1 MRQVRCL
8 LGTVDVRAGGLSI
21 MFCLDPS
28 SGGIGRSVS
37 SAPRLFTPSVRAGI
51 GVDAEDFQLSP
62 TACSDRFS
70 FHLLRADSNLIRGYW
85 RLRRSIFCREQNVF
99 ERSDRD
105 ELDAVAWPIAA
116 LQHGPASSDVD
127 DDADVDGDADVDVVG
142 VVRIVETEP
151 RLWYGGRLGVHS
163 AFRRHNQIGKGLIWK
178 AVTTAN
184 GWGCDR
190 FLATVQLQNVRFF
203 KRLHWTSIE
212 ELEIR
217 GIRHHLMQADLS
229 YYVPAKQ
236 QRPSLQLTA

>member
-1 MRQVRCL
+1 MPAGRRALVAAVRWQITYKVEDRLKERGTL
-8 LGTVDVRAGGLSI
+8 LY
-21 MFCLDPS
+21 
-28 SGGIGRSVS
+28 
-37 SAPRLFTPSVRAGI
+37 RLFDPIQTLLEH
-51 GVDAEDFQLSP
+51 GVEILA
-62 TACSDRFS
+62 
-70 FHLLRADSNLIRGYW
+70 
-85 RLRRSIFCREQNVF
+85 
-99 ERSDRD
+99 
-105 ELDAVAWPIAA
+105 
-116 LQHGPASSDVD
+116 
-127 DDADVDGDADVDVVG
+127 
-142 VVRIVETEP
+142 
-151 RLWYGGRLGVHS
+151 LWYGGRLGVHS